1 MFGERDDQERID
13 WALAAPDRKPLFPLW
28 KARLVLLTFGAIVL
42 ACRHCAHEGGIAVK
56 EFGRPSLGRG

>member
-28 KARLVLLTFGAIVL
+28 KAFLVLLTFGTIVFV
-42 ACRHCAHEGGIAVK
+42 AGIALMKAVS
-56 EFGRPSLGRG
+56 P